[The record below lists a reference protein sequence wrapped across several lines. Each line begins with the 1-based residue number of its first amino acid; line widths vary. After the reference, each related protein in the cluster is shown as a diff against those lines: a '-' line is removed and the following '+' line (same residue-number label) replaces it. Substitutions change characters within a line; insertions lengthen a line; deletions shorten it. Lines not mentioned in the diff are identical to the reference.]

1 MQLRKNIGPALI
13 ALALVGTAAACAPGS
28 SPSASSS
35 NQASPTTVDFN
46 SFKGKSLTY
55 MYFSDGAPD
64 LDATKAAIASFEKE
78 TGASVNLQ
86 IVPFGNLNQTLQARV
101 SAGNAPE
108 VARVADWHPYA
119 SQLSDFNQYF
129 GADYSAQFNKAM
141 ASMSKDANGRF
152 LSVPSDLT
160 INGPFINVDAFTK
173 AGVPVPTKWT
183 WPELVDAA
191 TKVAK
196 ANNMQYPLAIDKSG
210 NRLSTVLS
218 QYGTVMIGNDG
229 KNALNKEKAT
239 AALTFFTDL
248 VKNDT
253 ISRDFWLGA
262 GSKYT
267 GANQIFLAQQ
277 APVYLSGPW
286 QVGAF
291 ATTASFKWAAVP
303 NPCQERCGGFPG
315 GKQMVA
321 FKSSKEPTLAV
332 AFVEWMNRT
341 ANQTTIDQGAF
352 WQPTRQ
358 DLIASG
364 IQYPKRGDDMAV
376 FLAETKQTPDDT
388 YGGFAPPFTQSATAL
403 ITETDNV
410 VAGKEPVSAAV
421 DNLSAAID
429 KAVAAA
435 K

>member
-129 GADYSAQFNKAM
+129 GADYSAQFSKAL
-141 ASMSKDANGRF
+141 ASTSKDANGRF

-262 GSKYT
+262 GR
-267 GANQIFLAQQ
+267 N
-277 APVYLSGPW
+277 
-286 QVGAF
+286 
-291 ATTASFKWAAVP
+291 
-303 NPCQERCGGFPG
+303 
-315 GKQMVA
+315 
-321 FKSSKEPTLAV
+321 
-332 AFVEWMNRT
+332 
-341 ANQTTIDQGAF
+341 
-352 WQPTRQ
+352 
-358 DLIASG
+358 
-364 IQYPKRGDDMAV
+364 
-376 FLAETKQTPDDT
+376 
-388 YGGFAPPFTQSATAL
+388 
-403 ITETDNV
+403 
-410 VAGKEPVSAAV
+410 
-421 DNLSAAID
+421 
-429 KAVAAA
+429 
-435 K
+435 